1 MTREQKRIY
10 RYSNCFKE
18 KVVRES
24 ILSVCRRYDIRG
36 TSTVQYRLRKYGR
49 TELLNT
55 VIRVKMRIEEDKIK
69 QFKHRG
75 FC

>member
-18 KVVRES
+18 EVVCEISSVSS
-24 ILSVCRRYDIRG
+24 ILSVCRKYNIKG
-36 TSTVQYRLRKYGR
+36 VSTVQYRLRKYGR

-55 VIRVKMRIEEDKIK
+55 VIRVKMRREEDKIK
-69 QFKHRG
+69 QL
-75 FC
+75 